1 MCKQQNFAPNCLIL
15 FIKSEVKYCN
25 KYIVIIEFWL
35 LCTVWWTKKKKKLI
49 FYKEFEPI
57 AYFKTWHYIYYNLYL
72 FYTKKPKIY

>member
-35 LCTVWWTKKKKKLI
+35 LCTVWWTKKKKVNIL
-49 FYKEFEPI
+49 
-57 AYFKTWHYIYYNLYL
+57 
-72 FYTKKPKIY
+72 